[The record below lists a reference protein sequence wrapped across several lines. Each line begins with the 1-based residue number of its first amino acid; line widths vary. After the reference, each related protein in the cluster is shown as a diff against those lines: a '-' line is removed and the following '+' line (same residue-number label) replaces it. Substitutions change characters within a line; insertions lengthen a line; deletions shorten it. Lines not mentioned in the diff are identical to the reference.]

1 MKCHDCIQPLN
12 SAVATNLTGFYQT
25 ICPNGGTG
33 GGSSATGSTTAG
45 AATSAGSTG
54 GNAATGSAKVSS
66 GERIGVGLGMMGV
79 LMISIGGILANI

>member
-12 SAVATNLTGFYQT
+12 PEVATNLTGFYQT
-25 ICPNGGTG
+25 ICPNGGAAG
-33 GGSSATGSTTAG
+33 GGSATGSSTAG

-54 GNAATGSAKVSS
+54 GSTATGSAKVSS

-79 LMISIGGILANI
+79 IMISMGVVLANI